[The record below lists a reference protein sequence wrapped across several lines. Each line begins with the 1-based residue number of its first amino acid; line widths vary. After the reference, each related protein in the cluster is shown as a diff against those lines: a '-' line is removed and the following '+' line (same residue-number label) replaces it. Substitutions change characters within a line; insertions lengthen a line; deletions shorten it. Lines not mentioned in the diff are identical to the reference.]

1 MAYEEEIEEYRK
13 SPLQVELGDRADPK
27 LVEELV
33 REISLSWITEG
44 DKPAVPTLVLF
55 GGFQGSGKTTV
66 INELQQ
72 SANGSFI
79 VISPD
84 EIRSKLFEKISFS
97 DIFIHTVSAA
107 RNKLLQKALETG
119 HHVLMDENATPLRSN
134 LFNSFAEQ
142 QQDSRYKVLTVFL
155 KAPKE
160 TLVQRVETRP
170 QIPGRYAGKANEL
183 LASMEKHGNIDIA
196 GYGIIIDTVKDE
208 PTAAA
213 SEIFETIQS
222 LQGQL
227 S

>member
-33 REISLSWITEG
+33 REISLIWVTEG
-44 DKPAVPTLVLF
+44 DKPVVPTLVLF

-72 SANGSFI
+72 SANDTFI

-84 EIRSKLFEKISFS
+84 EIRNKLFEKISFS
-97 DIFIHTVSAA
+97 DVFVHTVFAA

-119 HHVLMDENATPLRSN
+119 QHVLMDENSTPLRIN

-142 QQDSRYKVLTVFL
+142 QQDTRYKVLSVFL
-155 KAPKE
+155 EAPKE
-160 TLVQRVETRP
+160 TLAQRVESRF
-170 QIPGRYAGKANEL
+170 QVPGRYAGKVDEL
-183 LASMEKHGNIDIA
+183 LASMEKHGNIDLS
-196 GYGIIIDTVKDE
+196 GYSIVIDTVKDA
-208 PTAAA
+208 PTVAA
-213 SEIFETIQS
+213 SVIFDTIQS

-227 S
+227 A

>member
-72 SANGSFI
+72 SANGSLI

-119 HHVLMDENATPLRSN
+119 HHVLMDENARSN

-196 GYGIIIDTVKDE
+196 GYEMIIDTVKDE

-213 SEIFETIQS
+213 NMIFDTIQS
-222 LQGQL
+222 LQG
-227 S
+227 